1 MDTNIESCHIPVIG
15 FTCGAFDLFHAGHNI
30 MLRDCKASCDKL
42 IIGLQTDP
50 SIDRANKSKPVQT
63 IYERYTQLKNCRWV
77 DEIIPYDTEADLL
90 NLISTTPLDVR
101 FLGED
106 YVGETF
112 TGQELCEKMRI
123 RITYLPRKHTFSST
137 ELRERIYNG
146 RV

>member
-1 MDTNIESCHIPVIG
+1 MDTNLDNTANLVVG

-30 MLRDCKASCDKL
+30 MLRDCKTSCDKL
-42 IIGLQTDP
+42 IVGLQTDP
-50 SIDRANKSKPVQT
+50 NIDRPNKNKPVQT

-90 NLISTTPLDVR
+90 NLISTTPLDIR

-106 YVGETF
+106 YVGKTF

-123 RITYLPRKHTFSST
+123 RIAYLPRKHAFSST
-137 ELRERIYNG
+137 ELRERICNG
-146 RV
+146 RI

>member
-1 MDTNIESCHIPVIG
+1 MDTNLDNTANLVVG

-30 MLRDCKASCDKL
+30 MLRDCKTSCDKL
-42 IIGLQTDP
+42 IVGLHTDP
-50 SIDRANKSKPVQT
+50 SIDRPNKNKPVQT

-90 NLISTTPLDVR
+90 NLISTTPLDIR

-106 YVGETF
+106 YVGKTF

-123 RITYLPRKHTFSST
+123 RIAYLPRKHAFSST
-137 ELRERIYNG
+137 ELRERICNG
-146 RV
+146 RI